1 MDLVK
6 KFFVEEEGQ
15 DLVEYG
21 LLVAFIALLVV
32 AAVMF
37 FSGAIST
44 FFNNLGNN
52 IKQWPSNVSS

>member
-32 AAVMF
+32 VAVMF
-37 FSGAIST
+37 LGGT
-44 FFNNLGNN
+44 LTNFFNKLGQN
-52 IKQWPSNVSS
+52 IAEWPQPEG

>member
-21 LLVAFIALLVV
+21 LLVAFIALVV
-32 AAVMF
+32 VVAVMF
-37 FSGAIST
+37 FSGSIAN
-44 FFNNLGNN
+44 FFNKLGAN
-52 IKQWPSNVSS
+52 INQWPSSVSS

>member
-32 AAVMF
+32 LAVMF
-37 FSGAIST
+37 FSGTISN
-44 FFNNLGNN
+44 FFNRVSAN
-52 IKQWPSNVSS
+52 IELWPSGPET